1 MKLRKRAKHLKRTQK
16 CWIVVQDHPQW
27 GALLERC
34 VPGKVRPFTGPL
46 RNINWDAFERMVLE
60 AAWGSDLLEQARAL
74 VSGVVVDV
82 DAALDPEDE

>member
-16 CWIVVQDHPQW
+16 CWIVVRDHPQW

-46 RNINWDAFERMVLE
+46 RNINWNAFERMVLE
-60 AAWGSDLLEQARAL
+60 AAWGPLLDDPFPFNLKQI
-74 VSGVVVDV
+74 
-82 DAALDPEDE
+82 LDGIHEAIR